1 MDGLVRGRL
10 RHNGLSYYPYWHVDV
25 DKVEEEITDLEK
37 CFPDKKIW
45 IVEFNWPYGWEADG
59 QNALYE
65 KFTEKDIELKYGVT
79 KTNREVYFKSSEI
92 FPSNNC
98 NQYDWFVEK
107 KFLGDVK
114 FTLVVDL
121 DKDCYS
127 ARLLPF
133 VPHPN
138 AKTTD
143 VSLST
148 GFFDS
153 YEAASG
159 ILGATTPEFKGAA
172 VNGPVKYMKYNVATA
187 SVDVQASNSSTIQQ
201 SGYSVGYE
209 LYRNREMS
217 TVYSGN
223 PGVIYF
229 NLQGI
234 EMRGELTPG
243 VIRQQGTS
251 ATKVVVR

>member
-1 MDGLVRGRL
+1 MLDRTGVNLNDFPGGNLSGQPRG
-10 RHNGLSYYPYWHVDV
+10 
-25 DKVEEEITDLEK
+25 
-37 CFPDKKIW
+37 
-45 IVEFNWPYGWEADG
+45 
-59 QNALYE
+59 
-65 KFTEKDIELKYGVT
+65 KFTEFFQDIELKYGVT
-79 KTNREVYFKSSEI
+79 KANREVYFKSSET
-92 FPSNNC
+92 FPCNNC

-127 ARLLPF
+127 ATLLPF

-172 VNGPVKYMKYNVATA
+172 VNGPVKYMKLLL
-187 SVDVQASNSSTIQQ
+187 
-201 SGYSVGYE
+201 SGK
-209 LYRNREMS
+209 
-217 TVYSGN
+217 T
-223 PGVIYF
+223 
-229 NLQGI
+229 
-234 EMRGELTPG
+234 LT
-243 VIRQQGTS
+243 
-251 ATKVVVR
+251 